1 MPPKNSKSIKLQEQ
15 FKPQNQKSLFNQT
28 CVSEIKKF
36 IKELTSQNHKK
47 ILFLYGQ
54 SGCGKKATISIL
66 FKNYNL
72 IHIDADNIRFLEN
85 ISDIINGISSFGSQ
99 NLSQFE
105 KKPTKSHIGN
115 ILVLNNIQ
123 HCEKTLLSFLDTL
136 YIKYNRNIPI
146 ILICNKQQ
154 IRQRFKSDFST
165 TFIDFLQPTHE
176 ELTELITTVNV
187 SQNLK
192 LSKESIQ
199 KIIETSMYDIHQVF
213 HILEYL
219 QLNKHPDVVRACTR
233 QGTIND
239 DINIITNLQKDH
251 DVDLHNKM
259 EYLFDFTKEFN
270 FQKVDELTQADSSV
284 ISNTIFQNYTK
295 LFNNSIILPKDHHDL
310 SSVRDRDQTYT
321 SQDPEPDF
329 VRAWNPTPFG
339 PGQARVSQDLEVLAD
354 ISNSLCNDLND
365 VVFDLQNHS
374 DTINY
379 NSYYNIINCVEP
391 IYKLH
396 ENKRNVHLLEENVHS
411 VKNEKQIVIENFK
424 NYSYNN
430 INSFEELKT
439 LTFNSS
445 NNIHGNK
452 EGNKILFLHD
462 NKNDLWILIN
472 TFIQMIININK
483 TLETK
488 KRNIKLEENINII
501 KKDKN
506 AFEQVTLIV
515 ETIWDY
521 TLFETNE
528 NITKIKY
535 NQDEITIDIKIFKK
549 YINIFTF
556 ENNSKVMKLST
567 ENVIKYFLKKKIIN
581 LQNEKIVNNKI
592 SEIDKLTYD
601 LSDIWSCMKN

>member
-1 MPPKNSKSIKLQEQ
+1 MPPKNIKSIKLQEQ
-15 FKPQNQKSLFNQT
+15 YKPQNQKSLFNQI

-36 IKELTSQNHKK
+36 IKELTSQNRKK
-47 ILFLYGQ
+47 ILFLNGP
-54 SGCGKKATISIL
+54 SGCGKKSTMYIL

-85 ISDIINGISSFGSQ
+85 TNDIINGISSFASQ

-105 KKPTKSHIGN
+105 KKPTKLHSGN

-123 HCEKTLLSFLDTL
+123 HCEKTLLQFLDIL

-154 IRQRFKSDFST
+154 MRERFKSEFNT
-165 TFIDFLQPTHE
+165 TFIDFSHPTNE
-176 ELTELITTVNV
+176 ELKELINTINTCHK
-187 SQNLK
+187 LK
-192 LSKESIQ
+192 LSKESIE

-219 QLNKHPDVVRACTR
+219 QLSRTR
-233 QGTIND
+233 QDTIND
-239 DINIITNLQKDH
+239 DINTITNLQKDH
-251 DVDLHNKM
+251 DVDLHNKI

-284 ISNTIFQNYTK
+284 ISNIIFQNYIK
-295 LFNNSIILPKDHHDL
+295 LIESPDSLVL
-310 SSVRDRDQTYT
+310 LDQ
-321 SQDPEPDF
+321 
-329 VRAWNPTPFG
+329 
-339 PGQARVSQDLEVLAD
+339 VSNLQVLAD
-354 ISNSLCNDLND
+354 ISDSLCHNLND
-365 VVFDLQNHS
+365 VIFDLQNHS
-374 DTINY
+374 DTVNY
-379 NSYYNIINCVEP
+379 NSYYNIINCIEP
-391 IYKLH
+391 IFKLH
-396 ENKRNVHLLEENVHS
+396 ENKRNIYS
-411 VKNEKQIVIENFK
+411 VKNEKQFVIENFK

-439 LTFNSS
+439 LTLNSY

-452 EGNKILFLHD
+452 QGNKILFLHD

-472 TFIQMIININK
+472 TFIQIIININK

-488 KRNIKLEENINII
+488 KRNIKLQENINII

-506 AFEQVTLIV
+506 IFEQVMFIV
-515 ETIWDY
+515 DTIWDY
-521 TLFETNE
+521 ILFETNE
-528 NITKIKY
+528 NITKIKF
-535 NQDEITIDIKIFKK
+535 NPDEITIDIKIFKK

-556 ENNSKVMKLST
+556 QNNSKVIKLST
-567 ENVIKYFLKKKIIN
+567 ENVIKYFLKEKIVT
-581 LQNEKIVNNKI
+581 LQNERITNHKM